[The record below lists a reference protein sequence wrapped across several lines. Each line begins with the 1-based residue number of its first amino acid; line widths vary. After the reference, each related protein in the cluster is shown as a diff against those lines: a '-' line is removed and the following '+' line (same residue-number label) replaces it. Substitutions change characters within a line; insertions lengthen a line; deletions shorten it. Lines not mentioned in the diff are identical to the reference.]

1 MLIDLNAVTGI
12 TGQHLNQTITYSRF
26 KTYSRF

>member
-1 MLIDLNAVTGI
+1 MLIGLNAVTGI
-12 TGQHLNQTITYSRF
+12 TGQHLNQTITFF

>member
-12 TGQHLNQTITYSRF
+12 TGQHLNQTITVF

>member
-1 MLIDLNAVTGI
+1 MLIGLNAVIGI
-12 TGQHLNQTITYSRF
+12 TGQHLNQTITFF